1 MDISIYDNYSGVER
15 DFDFFNLDGQ
25 YVECDSMISAICM
38 RGTATIKIRLL
49 EYNIKRGDFI
59 VIGPNIPFYIVEQS
73 DDFHIDIIRAGLAV
87 FDFATSEDF
96 LQIHLNRLTRG
107 CPVCTLTGRKLIMF
121 HTIHS
126 YLKILAKGESNR
138 YRDLIVYEYIKLFF
152 YEVCYILDNQLAKSK
167 IPKRDRETTREFFIM
182 VEQNFRNHRKV
193 EFYAEKLGIT
203 AKHLAHVIHNVTGK
217 YPSEWIE
224 AYLILESKKLLR
236 KTKESIQVISF
247 DLNFATPSHFGK
259 FFKDKTGMTPK
270 EFRKMSESAYEQ

>member
-1 MDISIYDNYSGVER
+1 
-15 DFDFFNLDGQ
+15 
-25 YVECDSMISAICM
+25 M
-38 RGTATIKIRLL
+38 RGTATIRIRLQD
-49 EYNIKRGDFI
+49 YKIKRCDFI

-73 DDFHIDIIRAGLAV
+73 EDFHIDIIRAGLSV
-87 FDFATSEDF
+87 FDFATTEDF

-152 YEVCYILDNQLAKSK
+152 YEVCYILDHQLAKST
-167 IPKRDRETTREFFIM
+167 IPKRDREITKEFFLT
-182 VEQNFRNHRKV
+182 VEQNFRNNRKV
-193 EFYAEKLGIT
+193 EYYAEKIGIT

-224 AYLILESKKLLR
+224 SYLILESKKLLR
-236 KTKESIQVISF
+236 KTKDSIQVISF